1 MDNKYEILQAIREA
15 KKHLGEG
22 SDFRIADVMETMEG
36 IAPFLDKEV
45 IIGLK
50 CKNCDSYA
58 RGSFPLSNDFWAVD
72 ENEHCHEKK
81 TSLKNLN
88 ALKLAGC
95 HQYSCQEREELM
107 KLGQDILEED
117 LRPGFSDRKLYD
129 RSKFASYSVDFR
141 MLSNPGNIC
150 IEFGHLT
157 DGGFTCSDIRLYIIK
172 RLDPGFGEDASRKIS
187 EAVKKGPVMALEANL
202 QIRRQLDI
210 DYVLE
215 WIAKKRKMD
224 IVYL

>member
-1 MDNKYEILQAIREA
+1 MDNANEILSAVREA
-15 KKHLGEG
+15 KKHIGAG
-22 SDFRIADVMETMEG
+22 ADFRISDALDTLEG
-36 IAPFLDKEV
+36 IAQFLDKEA
-45 IIGLK
+45 ITGLK
-50 CKNCDSYA
+50 CRNCDNYA
-58 RGSFPLSNDFWAVD
+58 SCSFPLSGDFWAVD
-72 ENEHCHEKK
+72 KNEYCHEKK

-95 HQYSCQEREELM
+95 RQYSRQETEELL
-107 KLGQDILEED
+107 KLGQEILDED
-117 LRPGFSDRKLYD
+117 LTTGFSDRKLYD
-129 RSKFASYSVDFR
+129 RNKFASYSVAFR
-141 MLSNPGNIC
+141 LLSYPGKIC

-172 RLDPGFGEDASRKIS
+172 RLDPGFGDEASRKIS
-187 EAVKKGPVMALEANL
+187 EALKRGPVMVVKANM